1 MSLLKKL
8 RNNLSKNKSDKCITM
23 ANYSAI
29 DCHDVSIDRQ
39 FKLFDFNIINNF
51 DNLCENDNDVDPY
64 TDNDCFSI
72 QMFGINETGQSASI
86 IINDFK
92 PFFYV
97 KVGDSWNK
105 AIMMSFI
112 DQIKKD
118 IFNRF
123 KDSIITKQCKL
134 VKFKK
139 LYGFDDGKLH
149 KFVILYFT
157 SMAALNAV
165 KNLWYNK
172 RNSSSNN
179 TNYERALSKNGY
191 MYNGIGT
198 QLYEANIPPILRFFH
213 IKSICPSGW
222 IQLNADEYEIY
233 DKINTTC
240 NYNFEIQYENIVPLN
255 EKETLVPF
263 KIMSF
268 DIEASSSHG
277 DFPVPVKSYKKLAT
291 NIVTFVQKN
300 NYSITPKLFGI
311 LVRTAFNLSSKPHPD
326 IELVYPKKPITY
338 EECQV
343 ALTSIVNYLVENTST
358 ITDTTM
364 EHEQK
369 FKKINMFTIEKNE
382 NKNNEEENEDDDD
395 DDDNDDDDDDDD
407 EMIVEEE
414 VEFSNN
420 KKEEYLKNISH
431 MNTIK
436 TKGKINI
443 LTMLEDSS
451 IKGDEK
457 ILILTKVFSKFLPE
471 LEGDKVTFIGSTFL
485 KYGEEEPYMNHCIC
499 LNTCDKLQTENTVI
513 ESYKT
518 EKQVLLAW
526 TKLINRENPDII
538 IGYNIFGFDYEFMY
552 RRTQELDCTEEF
564 LKLSRNI
571 DEVCINTNYLGER
584 DIDRSSITLS
594 TGTYDLSIIKMTGR
608 VQIDM
613 LNWFRRKDTSLSSY
627 KLDNV
632 ASVYICDTINKF
644 EYKNKKSEIDDVEY
658 PITRVYTKNMKGLY
672 KNSFIHFEVTTHST
686 SYYKEGEKYE
696 IIEINYDEKW
706 FEING
711 HEEPYGK
718 IIKWGLAK
726 DDLTPKDLFR
736 MANEGAAERA
746 IVAKYCIQD
755 CNLVQ
760 QLFSKV
766 DAITDLSEMARVC
779 SVPINFL
786 IFRGQGIKL
795 TSFVAK
801 ECREKNTLMPV
812 INKGSSE
819 DAYEGA
825 TVLTPKSGLYLED
838 PSCVGDFASL
848 YPSSMLS
855 ENYCPSSK
863 VLTKSYDLNKNLVE
877 ETGEKDSKGN
887 YKYLNLPNYKYVDIE
902 FPILKMLPN
911 EKGKRVKTL
920 TGYKVC
926 TYVQPTVNP
935 DGTLERAIMPTI
947 LQQLLKARKDTRKLI
962 TKTDDEFVK
971 NILDKRQLAYK
982 ETANSLYGQLGAK
995 TSTFYEPDIAA
1006 STTATGRMLLT
1017 FAKRVLEECYNNVE
1031 MEVNGRR
1038 LIVSNE
1044 YLYGDTDSVFFK
1056 INMIDKETNV
1066 KLVDK
1071 EALECSIPLAK
1082 IMTHTVSTVL
1092 KQPHDFEY
1100 EKTFLPFCLLS
1111 KKKYVAIKYE
1121 DDPNKGKRIEMGIV
1135 LKRRDNAPIV
1145 KDVYGGII
1153 DILMKEKNVQKSLEY
1168 LDEMMVKLKKGDIPM
1183 SRLIISKSLKGY
1195 YKNPNGIAHKVLADR
1210 IASRDSGNK
1219 PNVGDRLQYVYII
1232 KEKDPEKKK
1241 MLQGEKIETPSYI
1254 IENNIPIDYDHY
1266 ITNQVMKPLLQLYSL
1281 VLEDLLKSHD
1291 PPLLNV
1297 IDEVNKKTEI
1307 AKETIKDDKKLEK
1320 KIDQIRGKEVEKL
1333 LFSKYLTPKPIKITK
1348 KFLKEQEKK
1357 EKMLKKQEELRKQ
1370 EELMN
1375 YVFSRTGSRRP
1386 KSSVKELKNNLSSNV
1401 IEQEEDQTTKEQ
1413 TTNDETIDEVVKK
1426 PVRRQ
1431 RKTKQTLATV
1441 V

>member
-8 RNNLSKNKSDKCITM
+8 RNNLSKNKSGKCITM
-23 ANYSAI
+23 SANSVY
-29 DCHDVSIDRQ
+29 DDTDVSIDRQ

-51 DNLCENDNDVDPY
+51 NNICESEFDDDIDIY

-72 QMFGINETGQSASI
+72 QMFGINEKGHSVSI
-86 IINDFK
+86 IVNDFK

-105 AIMMSFI
+105 STMMNFI
-112 DQIKKD
+112 EQIQKEYSIK
-118 IFNRF
+118 RF
-123 KDSIITKQCKL
+123 KQSIITKQCKI

-157 SMAALNAV
+157 SMSALNAV

-172 RNSSSNN
+172 RGRSF
-179 TNYERALSKNGY
+179 ERSLSKTGY
-191 MYNGIGT
+191 ISNGIST
-198 QLYEANIPPILRFFH
+198 ELYEANIPPILRFFH
-213 IKSICPSGW
+213 IKTICPSGW
-222 IQLNADEYEIY
+222 IQLNANEYKVY
-233 DKINTTC
+233 NKINTTC
-240 NYNFEIQYENIVPLN
+240 NYNFEVLYDNILPLN
-255 EKETLVPF
+255 EKDTIVPF

-277 DFPVPVKSYKKLAT
+277 DFPVPIKSYKKLAT

-300 NYSITPKLFGI
+300 NYSISPKLFGI
-311 LVRTAFNLSSKPHPD
+311 LVKTAFKLSSKPHAD
-326 IELVYPKKPITY
+326 IELVYPKHPITY
-338 EECQV
+338 EECHK
-343 ALTSIVNYLVENTST
+343 ALTSIVNYLVEDTST
-358 ITDTTM
+358 IN
-364 EHEQK
+364 ES
-369 FKKINMFTIEKNE
+369 TI
-382 NKNNEEENEDDDD
+382 NNEEMFEKINKFTTDETKTKNNGEDS
-395 DDDNDDDDDDDD
+395 D
-407 EMIVEEE
+407 EEGTDEEEDTDSEEESEELFVEEE
-414 VEFSNN
+414 NQIAQH
-420 KKEEYLKNISH
+420 KKENIIKN
-431 MNTIK
+431 MNQANIIK

-443 LTMLEDSS
+443 LTMLQDTS

-457 ILILTKVFSKFLPE
+457 ILILTKVLSKFLPE

-485 KYGEEEPYMNHCIC
+485 KYGEKEPYLNHCIC
-499 LNTCDKLQTENTVI
+499 LNTCDKLQTENTII

-538 IGYNIFGFDYEFMY
+538 IGYNIFGFDYEFMF
-552 RRTQELDCTEEF
+552 RRTQELNCTDEF

-571 DEVCINTNYLGER
+571 DEICINTNYVGER

-632 ASVYICDTINKF
+632 ASVYICDTISKF
-644 EYKNKKSEIDDVEY
+644 EYNTKISEVDNEEY

-736 MANEGAAERA
+736 MANEGASERA

-863 VLTKSYDLNKNLVE
+863 VLTKSYDLNKNLVG

-1031 MEVNGRR
+1031 MEVNGRK
-1038 LIVSNE
+1038 LIVTNE

-1168 LDEMMVKLKKGDIPM
+1168 LDEMMNKLKNGDIPM

-1195 YKNPNGIAHKVLADR
+1195 YKYPNGVAHKVLADR

-1281 VLEDLLKSHD
+1281 VLEDLLKSHN
-1291 PPLLNV
+1291 PPLMNV
-1297 IDEVNKKTEI
+1297 IDEVHKKTEI

-1320 KIDQIRGKEVEKL
+1320 KIEQIRGKEVEKL

-1348 KFLKEQEKK
+1348 KSIADEKRRLKL
-1357 EKMLKKQEELRKQ
+1357 LKKQEE
-1370 EELMN
+1370 EELQKEKELDKKIKDH
-1375 YVFSRTGSRRP
+1375 VSPVKKSGRP
-1386 KSSVKELKNNLSSNV
+1386 KGSVKLLENKSKEKDIEEIKIEEEIPKKKSGGVRKKNNS
-1401 IEQEEDQTTKEQ
+1401 TKDGFQ
-1413 TTNDETIDEVVKK
+1413 
-1426 PVRRQ
+1426 PV
-1431 RKTKQTLATV
+1431 
-1441 V
+1441 